1 MYFYNNTDIS
11 QVASCE
17 WDLGN
22 GFYSNN
28 TDTVVTVYNN
38 PGSYHVTLEVT
49 NAEGCKN
56 DTTYFNYVEIYDYPV
71 AGFTSR
77 PNPASILLR
86 RYNL

>member
-1 MYFYNNTDIS
+1 LL
-11 QVASCE
+11 VCE

-49 NAEGCKN
+49 NTEGCKK
-56 DTTYFNYVEIYDYPV
+56 
-71 AGFTSR
+71 
-77 PNPASILLR
+77 
-86 RYNL
+86 

>member
-49 NAEGCKN
+49 NTEGCKN
-56 DTTYFNYVEIYDYPV
+56 DDFNISYFYVISY
-71 AGFTSR
+71 T
-77 PNPASILLR
+77 L
-86 RYNL
+86 